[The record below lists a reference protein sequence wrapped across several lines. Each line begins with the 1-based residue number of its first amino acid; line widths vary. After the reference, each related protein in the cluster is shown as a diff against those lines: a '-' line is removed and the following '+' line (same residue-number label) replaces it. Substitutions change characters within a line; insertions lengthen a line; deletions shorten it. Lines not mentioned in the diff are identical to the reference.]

1 MCGFMVSREMSDS
14 TLNCVVKVLT
24 SFGGMINGGV
34 TGEIP
39 LVPKINSEVGRK
51 GAVGLK

>member
-1 MCGFMVSREMSDS
+1 MVSREMSDS
-14 TLNCVVKVLT
+14 TLNCVVKVFT
-24 SFGGMINGGV
+24 SFGGV